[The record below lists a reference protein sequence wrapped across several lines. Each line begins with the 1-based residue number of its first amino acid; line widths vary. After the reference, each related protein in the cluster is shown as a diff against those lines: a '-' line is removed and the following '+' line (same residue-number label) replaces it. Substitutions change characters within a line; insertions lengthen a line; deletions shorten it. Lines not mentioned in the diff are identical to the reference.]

1 MFFREKKKEKKM
13 QGWAIPPIAIR
24 KSCSKVNFG
33 YSQHMLARLKRRSKG
48 NTNIWKNK
56 MINKIQ

>member
-1 MFFREKKKEKKM
+1 M
-13 QGWAIPPIAIR
+13 QGWAIPSLAQ
-24 KSCSKVNFG
+24 KSILG
-33 YSQHMLARLKRRSKG
+33 YGEHMLARLKPRSKG